1 MTETERDMNEMINEY
16 YVERVG
22 KGDALLTAERRA
34 RRIRF
39 LSKRMDIM
47 KPDLKTLYSYI
58 EKRQRDGIKKK
69 TLRIEMI
76 DLETWFSYLGLS
88 TKTPRQLKK
97 EPAPDPFIPTV
108 EDVKRILSY
117 CDQRHNREVWLRN
130 KIIFE
135 IMAFTG
141 VRIGELQKVNTEDL
155 KDGYLYVRSEKGEKD
170 RYVPLPEIVLSH
182 INEYLT
188 KYRMQS
194 DQRAMFTT
202 DKGRMTYQYLRNMI
216 KKAGIKNGIPE
227 LHAHSFRHFYGTN
240 MYRTTNDLRLVQILL
255 GHARIETTTVYE
267 HLSSKE
273 AAEKGKYA
281 VEKLFR
287 KGYEMTEKVQIPA
300 GTDMI
305 RWGHWDLN
313 PDLRVSSG
321 S

>member
-1 MTETERDMNEMINEY
+1 MILNGTC
-16 YVERVG
+16 VESQEFIE
-22 KGDALLTAERRA
+22 DALVTE
-34 RRIRF
+34 IG
-39 LSKRMDIM
+39 KQ
-47 KPDLKTLYSYI
+47 KLK
-58 EKRQRDGIKKK
+58 
-69 TLRIEMI
+69 
-76 DLETWFSYLGLS
+76 
-88 TKTPRQLKK
+88 
-97 EPAPDPFIPTV
+97 
-108 EDVKRILSY
+108 
-117 CDQRHNREVWLRN
+117 
-130 KIIFE
+130 
-135 IMAFTG
+135 
-141 VRIGELQKVNTEDL
+141 
-155 KDGYLYVRSEKGEKD
+155 EKD
-170 RYVPLPEIVLSH
+170 RYVPLPEIVISH
-182 INEYLT
+182 INEYLE

-216 KKAGIKNGIPE
+216 KKIGIKNGIPE

-287 KGYEMTEKVQIPA
+287 KGDEMTEKVQIPA
-300 GTDMI
+300 GNDVI
-305 RWGHWDLN
+305 LWGHWDLN